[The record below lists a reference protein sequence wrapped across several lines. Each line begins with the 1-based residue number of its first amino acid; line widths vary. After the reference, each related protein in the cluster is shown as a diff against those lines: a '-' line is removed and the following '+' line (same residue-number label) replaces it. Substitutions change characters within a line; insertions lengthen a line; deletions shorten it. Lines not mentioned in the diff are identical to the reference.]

1 MNKPTLGAFCDTRIG
16 RADIEGSKSNV
27 AMNAWLPQAS
37 YPCGRVLHGPARR
50 ARPSPVERREAG
62 CSFGTASRRKESD
75 GRYHSCAR
83 AEPLGFA
90 QDIRFG
96 WVRLYLGRPACC
108 ARPGTRPHL
117 VCEPCPPSPPAWRG
131 GSQGLGCGLPIGAS
145 ECAFTGVF
153 PTRFPPSVG
162 PGRLVASALGRP
174 RNLVS
179 VAELPGRRPVPD
191 SPAVSVVPEGH
202 GELH

>member
-1 MNKPTLGAFCDTRIG
+1 VNKPTLGAFCDTRIG

-62 CSFGTASRRKESD
+62 RSFGTASRRKESG

-96 WVRLYLGRPACC
+96 WVRLYLGRPAC
-108 ARPGTRPHL
+108 AVRGPSTRPHL
-117 VCEPCPPSPPAWRG
+117 VCEPCPPSPPRHAGGWGVRASAADCPLVHPNALLPACSRHAFRPRLARG
-131 GSQGLGCGLPIGAS
+131 GWWH
-145 ECAFTGVF
+145 
-153 PTRFPPSVG
+153 
-162 PGRLVASALGRP
+162 RL
-174 RNLVS
+174 
-179 VAELPGRRPVPD
+179 
-191 SPAVSVVPEGH
+191 
-202 GELH
+202 